1 MNQIEVIR
9 RIATMLSLRP
19 NQVETALNLFA
30 QGNTVPFIAR
40 YRKEATQL
48 LDEVQLRQIR
58 ERYDY
63 EEKLARRKET
73 VRQALAAQ
81 NALTEDLADAL
92 AAACVLQDVEDLYRP
107 FKPTRR
113 TKAAAAREAGLKP
126 LAELFRKQVKNG
138 PPPEKAAEAYLTNT
152 VKTADAAIQG
162 AMYILS
168 EDLAGNSTY
177 RRYLREELWKTAR
190 LSCTLTVA
198 DAEAGP
204 MLTYKNFNEKIRRLL
219 GYRMLAINRGEAQ
232 KLLKSV
238 LQTDTDK
245 HIAHLVGMIISGPS
259 PYVEILKDAAKDS
272 YQRLIFPQLEREIR
286 SELTASAEKQAI
298 SVFADN
304 LRSLLLQPP
313 FAGQVIMGLDP
324 GYRTGCKCAV
334 IDATGKVLDH
344 GTYHLV
350 GSKKQQQDAAEA
362 LTAWV
367 KKHGITLISIG
378 NGTASYETEQ
388 FVSHLIQHG
397 NLTCSYMITNEAGA
411 SVYSASM
418 LAREE
423 LPDLDVTI
431 RGAVSIARR
440 IQDPLAEAVKIDP
453 KAIGVGQYQHDVDQK
468 MLSAAL
474 DDVVESVVN
483 AVGVDLNTASAAL
496 LRHVAGLTATT
507 AANIVAYRK
516 KNGPFR
522 NRQDLNAVPRLGPS
536 TFMQCAG
543 FLRIKDG
550 EEPLDNTA
558 VHPESY
564 ALAKKILQH
573 CGIHHEERKDT
584 AALHLLQSKLP
595 PNATAALAEKLH
607 AGEPTIRDILTELRK
622 PGRDLRD
629 TMPQP
634 LTRQKILS
642 LDELQIGTTVR
653 GTVQNVVDF
662 GAFVDFG
669 LKTPGLVH
677 RSKLCR
683 KPFCHPLDVVRVGD
697 IVDAVIVAVD
707 SRRGRISLSMTD
719 VANNDTGKTTCK

>member
-58 ERYDY
+58 ERYAY

-126 LAELFRKQVKNG
+126 LAELFRKQAKNG

-204 MLTYKNFNEKIRRLL
+204 MLTYKNFNEKINRLP

-259 PYVEILKDAAKDS
+259 PYAEILKDAAKDS

-286 SELTASAEKQAI
+286 SELTASAENQAI

-564 ALAKKILQH
+564 VLAKKILQH

-607 AGEPTIRDILTELRK
+607 AGEPTIRDILAELRK

-683 KPFCHPLDVVRVGD
+683 QPFCHPRVGD